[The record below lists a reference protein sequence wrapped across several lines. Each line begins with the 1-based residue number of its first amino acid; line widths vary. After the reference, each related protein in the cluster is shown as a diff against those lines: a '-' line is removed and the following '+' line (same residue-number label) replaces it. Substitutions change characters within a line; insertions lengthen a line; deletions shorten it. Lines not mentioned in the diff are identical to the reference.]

1 MSTLDSICLPTAV
14 GFIGLGAMGKPMAIN
29 LARKLPQGSH
39 IYVHD
44 VVASAINELL
54 VMFPEKLVNCHDA
67 KEVAEKSVL
76 FYLAPILSH
85 AIANL

>member
-1 MSTLDSICLPTAV
+1 
-14 GFIGLGAMGKPMAIN
+14 MAIN
-29 LARKLPQGSH
+29 LAKRLPQGSH

-44 VVASAINELL
+44 VVASAINELS
-54 VMFPEKLVNCHDA
+54 VMFPDKVVECPDA

-76 FYLAPILSH
+76 FYSAQIVSK